1 MLVLTRREGEQIV
14 IAGNIKLTVVQ
25 IKGGTVRIGIEA
37 PREIPVSRVEPDKE
51 KKSAEQ
57 VAPHAQ

>member
-14 IAGNIKLTVVQ
+14 IGDNIKLTVVQ

-37 PREIPVSRVEPDKE
+37 PREIPVSRLEPE
-51 KKSAEQ
+51 KKSEQ
-57 VAPHAQ
+57 VTPSGK